1 MKLFTETIITGDKL
15 FVLKEETFPY
25 NDFPL
30 HIHPEYELILVLKS
44 SGKRYV
50 GDNIDTFSSGDLC
63 LFGPHLP
70 HTFYNKHLPD
80 NRDVHQV
87 VIQFNED
94 MFGAGFFD
102 KPQFS
107 AIKGLFERSLH
118 GICFKGT
125 VRDKVTQKIKEM
137 LTADEAESA
146 ANLISILNLLGR
158 SSEYELLSH
167 YDYKSHAIHRDT
179 ERMSRVYHYLLDNF
193 KRDIPL
199 GEIASIANLS
209 EEAFCRY
216 FKKHTRKTHSEFM
229 NELRISYACRLL
241 QQKHLSI
248 LDVCFES
255 GYKNISYFN
264 RQFKLQME
272 TSPLQYQKRKF
283 PDEISTR

>member
-1 MKLFTETIITGDKL
+1 MKLFTETIIKGDKL

-50 GDNIDTFSSGDLC
+50 GDNIDAFFSGDLC
-63 LFGPHLP
+63 LFGPNLP

-80 NRDVHQV
+80 NRDVHQI
-87 VIQFNED
+87 VIQFTENMLGE
-94 MFGAGFFD
+94 GFFD
-102 KPQFS
+102 RPQFD

-118 GICFKGT
+118 GICFKGV
-125 VRDKVTQKIKEM
+125 VREKATEMIKEM
-137 LTADEAESA
+137 LNADEAESA
-146 ANLISILNLLGR
+146 ANIISILNILGR
-158 SSEYELLSH
+158 SNEYELLSH

-179 ERMSRVYHYLLDNF
+179 ERMSRIYHFLLDNF
-193 KRDIPL
+193 KRDITL
-199 GEIASIANLS
+199 SEIASVANLT

-241 QQKHLSI
+241 QQKKLSI

-272 TSPLQYQKRKF
+272 TSPLKYQKKKLF
-283 PDEISTR
+283 DEF